1 MRKPVY
7 IPIETLYNNT
17 YECNL
22 NIRQGDTLDVTFKV
36 FEKSVLKDLTGQT
49 VTIVLKKSNNTIV
62 EKVVT
67 SFPAIGTLKV
77 TFDEL
82 ATNVKG
88 LVRGIIEISDSNG
101 QSTTNMFTYTVR
113 ESFVSDIIDLSTNDI
128 ITLSQLQ
135 QIIKHAEEIIDRYQ
149 SAIDSVAGTG
159 EQIAQLEAVKM
170 FIENTLEQ
178 LIGENAKALINV
190 QDLNDGNNAATSN
203 IADLRTENSRAE
215 LLIQQLRDLNNQ
227 ADTLIQ
233 TLTDKNLEAANN
245 IQEITDKLVEMHAI
259 EANIIRENEAALQNI
274 ANLQNE
280 NALSQQNLAALQSEN
295 ATAVENQ
302 HLLDEKILDAEE
314 HLNNLDALNN
324 DAKNTH
330 TLLDDLNNDSK
341 LTHTNLDALNN
352 DAKNTKAELDD
363 ANKLAEK
370 HIDTI
375 KNLDPTNV
383 VSDVGELKAEV
394 HKARGTFA
402 DLDARIAEAEGSG
415 GFFMNDTLP
424 DISNR
429 KSGILYMQIL

>member
-67 SFPAIGTLKV
+67 SFPAIGALKV

-135 QIIKHAEEIIDRYQ
+135 QIIKHAEEIINRYQ
-149 SAIDSVAGTG
+149 SAIDAVAGTG

-170 FIENTLEQ
+170 FIESTLEQ
-178 LIGENAKALINV
+178 LIEENAKALINV
-190 QDLNDGNNAATSN
+190 QDLDDRNNTATSN

-215 LLIQQLRDLNNQ
+215 SLIQQLRDLNDQ

-233 TLTDKNLEAANN
+233 TLTDKNLEASNN
-245 IQEITDKLVEMHAI
+245 IQEIADKLVEMHAI
-259 EANIIRENEAALQNI
+259 EANIMRENEVALQNI
-274 ANLQNE
+274 INLQNE
-280 NALSQQNLAALQSEN
+280 SALSQQNLASLQGEN

-302 HLLDEKILDAEE
+302 RLLDEKILDADK
-314 HLNNLDALNN
+314 HLNDLDVLNEDAKNTHALLDNLNN
-324 DAKNTH
+324 DAKSTH
-330 TLLDDLNNDSK
+330 TD
-341 LTHTNLDALNN
+341 LDALNV
-352 DAKNTKAELDD
+352 DAKNTKVKLDEANAFATEQIDIIKSFD
-363 ANKLAEK
+363 AS
-370 HIDTI
+370 T
-375 KNLDPTNV
+375 TV
-383 VSDVGELKAEV
+383 QDVNDLKAEV
-394 HKARGTFA
+394 HKARSTFS
-402 DLDARIAEAEGSG
+402 DLDARITEAEGSG

>member
-36 FEKSVLKDLTGQT
+36 FEKSVLKDLAGQT

-88 LVRGIIEISDSNG
+88 LVRGIIEISDFNG

-128 ITLSQLQ
+128 IILSQLQ

-178 LIGENAKALINV
+178 LIEENAKALINV

-259 EANIIRENEAALQNI
+259 EANIIRENEVALQNI
-274 ANLQNE
+274 TRLTEQNPKAE
-280 NALSQQNLAALQSEN
+280 TNIRELDKKNALALQY
-295 ATAVENQ
+295 ATTLN
-302 HLLDEKILDAEE
+302 EKIPIASDKASI
-314 HLNNLDALNN
+314 LNEKLAIADNKTTLLQSTIDNAVQTKTDLDALNE
-324 DAKNTH
+324 
-330 TLLDDLNNDSK
+330 
-341 LTHTNLDALNN
+341 
-352 DAKNTKAELDD
+352 DAKNTKAELDEANAFATEQIDIIKSFD
-363 ANKLAEK
+363 AS
-370 HIDTI
+370 T
-375 KNLDPTNV
+375 TV
-383 VSDVGELKAEV
+383 QDVNDLKAEV
-394 HKARGTFA
+394 HKARSTFR
-402 DLDARIAEAEGSG
+402 DLDARITEAESSG
-415 GFFMNDTLP
+415 GFFMRDTLP

-429 KSGILYMQIL
+429 KSGILYMKIL